1 MPSKFLAFYFFA
13 FIIFSIVA
21 TFKINT
27 DNRNGLTTLDMAELS
42 DRQAKG
48 DILIKTLKKREVAS
62 LRRANLHGVMLAG
75 IRLRNADMNGA
86 DLSEAM
92 LAGADLGQADLG
104 NADLQSAML
113 LGADLRGANLTNAN
127 LKEAMLLGV
136 RLEGA
141 RIDGANFTGSN
152 IHQEQVDEAC
162 GLPTALP
169 DGLIKPTRCE
179 TP

>member
-1 MPSKFLAFYFFA
+1 MPSRFLAFYFFV
-13 FIIFSIVA
+13 FIIVSLVAIFQSILDRNRLP
-21 TFKINT
+21 TFE
-27 DNRNGLTTLDMAELS
+27 MAELS
-42 DRQAKG
+42 IRQTKV
-48 DILIKTLKKREVAS
+48 DNLIKTLKKGEVAG
-62 LRRANLHGVMLAG
+62 LRRENLHGVMLAG
-75 IRLRNADMNGA
+75 IRLRKADLHGA
-86 DLSEAM
+86 NLSEAM
-92 LAGADLGQADLG
+92 LAGADLGQADLE
-104 NADLQSAML
+104 NADLESAML

-152 IHQEQVDEAC
+152 ITQEQIDEAC

-169 DGLIKPTRCE
+169 EGLIKPTRCE